1 MLKGHYTQDERI
13 EYIKLKASEM
23 EEGMKRKEALL
34 KANNNTTIDD
44 TKEIDGMLIDSIKT
58 KLNLISGIS

>member
-1 MLKGHYTQDERI
+1 
-13 EYIKLKASEM
+13 M
-23 EEGMKRKEALL
+23 EEEMKRKEALL
-34 KANNNTTIDD
+34 KAHNNTSVDD